1 MDTFRPVSIL
11 VNNERGVLARVA
23 GLFARRG
30 FNITSLAVGETE
42 NRAYSRITAVVAG
55 DDATLEQVVKQL
67 DRLVCVCRVMDL
79 SHASCVERG
88 LVLIKV
94 KAAPDT
100 RRQVMDLAEVFGAKI
115 DHVDH
120 LSLILEAT
128 GNRAKIAALIDLLRP
143 FGVIEMAR
151 TGQIVLSR
159 HGDLNTDL
167 EEEAYTAPPAGGA
180 LSGEEDPLEMF
191 QPTQGVQ
198 S

>member
-1 MDTFRPVSIL
+1 MDTFRPVSML

-42 NRAYSRITAVVAG
+42 NRAYSRITVVVAG

-88 LVLIKV
+88 LALIKV
-94 KAAPDT
+94 KASPDT

-120 LSLILEAT
+120 LSLILEVT

-143 FGVIEMAR
+143 FGIVEMAR

-159 HGDLNTDL
+159 HGDLNTAVEDEALTSVPALANGQNELL
-167 EEEAYTAPPAGGA
+167 ELYQPDQGA
-180 LSGEEDPLEMF
+180 
-191 QPTQGVQ
+191 
-198 S
+198 